1 VVACMQLKK
10 DIESARGLAVA
21 TGIITPAQ
29 LPASCRNLKR
39 PDQVH
44 TNLDQWSMSW
54 TDLPM
59 RHKRT
64 GLIK

>member
-1 VVACMQLKK
+1 MQLKK

-21 TGIITPAQ
+21 RGIITPAQ
-29 LPASCRNLKR
+29 LAASCRTLKR
-39 PDQVH
+39 PDQLP
-44 TNLDQWSMSW
+44 TNMDQWSISW
-54 TDLPM
+54 TDTPM